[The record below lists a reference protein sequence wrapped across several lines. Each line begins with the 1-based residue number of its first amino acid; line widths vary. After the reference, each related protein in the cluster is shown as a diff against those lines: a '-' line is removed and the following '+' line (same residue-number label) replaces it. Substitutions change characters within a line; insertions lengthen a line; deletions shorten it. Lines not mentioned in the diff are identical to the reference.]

1 MGIWLTMT
9 GYCFSGRLLT
19 KEGIDIKELV
29 QAAVSQSDQVP
40 GAHKAQVKQWIC
52 GMISEISGKG
62 WNNVADMKL
71 SILFQSGRLIDT
83 KQSIV
88 YAQESEWIK
97 GIIGSSWY
105 SVANK

>member
-1 MGIWLTMT
+1 MT

-52 GMISEISGKG
+52 DS
-62 WNNVADMKL
+62 L
-71 SILFQSGRLIDT
+71 LFLAVIEF
-83 KQSIV
+83 IPC
-88 YAQESEWIK
+88 
-97 GIIGSSWY
+97 
-105 SVANK
+105 

>member
-1 MGIWLTMT
+1 MDK
-9 GYCFSGRLLT
+9 SG
-19 KEGIDIKELV
+19 
-29 QAAVSQSDQVP
+29 SVP
-40 GAHKAQVKQWIC
+40 GDYKAQVKQWIC

-88 YAQESEWIK
+88 YSQESVWIK
-97 GIIGSSWY
+97 DIIGSRWY
-105 SVANK
+105 SVTNKLGMLR